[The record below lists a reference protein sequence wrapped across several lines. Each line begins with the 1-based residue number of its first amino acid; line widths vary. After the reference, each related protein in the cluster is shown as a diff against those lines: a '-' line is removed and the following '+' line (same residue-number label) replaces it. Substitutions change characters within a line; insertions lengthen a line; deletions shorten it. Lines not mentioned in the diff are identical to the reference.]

1 MNNFPR
7 SLWQKL
13 LYLRVPLVV
22 KILTPLVL
30 LIVITVGVSGYRVY
44 RESTDRW
51 QVEMD
56 TRLARVSTQVAD
68 NLSREALL
76 SIRHPHDVDSPAY
89 GQIVARMEQ
98 AVLAANIAWMGIYYQ
113 EDGHFYYWVDYDYSG
128 VGYPFFYATPAHFA
142 AYADG
147 QPHPVEYTD
156 EFGSYY
162 GFVAPI
168 TMTNA
173 NGETE
178 VIGLVE
184 ALVDQESRYLLQQD
198 TLKRILPI
206 LVGGSL
212 LAIALSVVITVVL
225 FNQPLRHL
233 QRGAIALSEGKFG
246 YTIPFYSGDELG
258 QLALTFNQMSIQ
270 LEELY
275 REQAEQERMRREL
288 EIARQV
294 QQAIFPTDLPQ
305 LPGLQVAAFCRP
317 QQETSGDFYDMFLLG
332 DNQVGVVVGDVLGK
346 SLPAAMLMLVTQS
359 TIRAEAHNFATP
371 DQVLNQ
377 SNDILAEKIF
387 SGMFSA
393 VSYAR
398 FDVQR
403 QEMIWANAGQV
414 YPFLVRPA
422 NPPSADNPC
431 YLVTQ
436 GESLPLGMISPINYQ
451 LHSLSLSP
459 GDIVFF
465 YTDGIVEAM
474 NPEQELYGFERLIDL
489 IQSLPT
495 DVLPHALLEAVVADV
510 TAYVGSAQQH
520 DDMTMVAV
528 KFIGPADVPPG

>member
-1 MNNFPR
+1 MSVYPARLIKKF
-7 SLWQKL
+7 

-56 TRLARVSTQVAD
+56 TRLVRVATLVAD
-68 NLSREALL
+68 NLSRETLM
-76 SIRHPHDVDSPAY
+76 SIRNPSDIDSPAY
-89 GQIVARMEQ
+89 QQIVNQLEQ
-98 AVLAANIAWMGIYYQ
+98 AVLAGNIAWIGIYYR
-113 EDGHFYYWVDYDYSG
+113 EDDHFYYWVDYDYSG
-128 VGYPFFYATPAHFA
+128 AGYPFFYATLAHTA
-142 AYADG
+142 AYVDK
-147 QPHPVEYTD
+147 QPHTVTYTD

-168 TMTNA
+168 IVTNEA
-173 NGETE
+173 GETE

-206 LVGGSL
+206 LLGGSL
-212 LAIALSVVITVVL
+212 LAIVMAIVITVIV

-233 QRGAIALSEGKFG
+233 QRGAIALSEGQFG
-246 YTIPFYSGDELG
+246 YTIPLISRDELG
-258 QLALTFNQMSIQ
+258 DLASTFNQMSIQ

-275 REQAEQERMRREL
+275 RDQAEQERMRHEL

-294 QQAIFPTDLPQ
+294 QQAIFPADLPQ

-317 QQETSGDFYDMFLLG
+317 QQETSGDFYDLFLLG

-346 SLPAAMLMLVTQS
+346 SLPAAMLMLITQS

-371 DQVLNQ
+371 DQVLNE
-377 SNDILAEKIF
+377 SNDILVEKIF
-387 SGMFSA
+387 SGMFAA

-398 FDVQR
+398 LDVQR
-403 QEMIWANAGQV
+403 KEMVWANAGQV
-414 YPFLVRPA
+414 YPFLLCPTK
-422 NPPSADNPC
+422 PPSLDNPR
-431 YLVTQ
+431 YLVTE
-436 GESLPLGMISPINYQ
+436 GESLPLGMVTPMNYQ
-451 LHSLSLSP
+451 LHCLPLSP
-459 GDIVFF
+459 GDIILF

-474 NPEQELYGFERLIDL
+474 NPAGELYGFDRLVAL
-489 IQSLPT
+489 VQSLPA
-495 DVLPHALLEAVVADV
+495 DLSPQILVEAVVADV
-510 TAYVGSAQQH
+510 TTFVGPAQQH
-520 DDMTMVAV
+520 DDMTMVAI
-528 KFIGPADVPPG
+528 KLLDIPPASA